1 MLSRTTWV
9 NDECK
14 AILDDMIFTETF
26 DIIFQV
32 HRASRKGYLSE
43 LFPEDKTSQKICTD
57 LGRDVFGHCQNKV
70 QKFSEDID
78 CPNCHR
84 QISTTR
90 FAPHLEKCFGKG
102 RTSSRIASQ
111 KISSAEFS
119 FPSHGQTECP
129 EDDDWQEKK
138 KRKRKK
144 DSGSKKAKKKHIES
158 EKKAEP
164 GREHAFYLDD
174 KSSKRK
180 NLKKKR

>member
-14 AILDDMIFTETF
+14 AILDDMIFAETL

-43 LFPEDKTSQKICTD
+43 LFPEDKESKKICTD

-119 FPSHGQTECP
+119 FPSHGQTECA

-144 DSGSKKAKKKHIES
+144 DGGSKKAKKKHIES
-158 EKKAEP
+158 V
-164 GREHAFYLDD
+164 
-174 KSSKRK
+174 
-180 NLKKKR
+180 